1 MSDPDLHTSSDT
13 AGRIR
18 LQRFMA
24 DAGVAA
30 RRACEALI
38 EAGRVTVNGEVRTR
52 LPVFVNPETDRVA
65 VDGKGIRGAS
75 RHLYVMLNKP
85 TRTIVAAADDPNFS
99 RRTVLDLVD
108 HPAAARLFPV
118 GRMDFDCTGL
128 VILTNDGS
136 IANRL
141 THPRYGVTKTY
152 RVLVR
157 GDLDD
162 AALAAIRAKLRGG
175 VEALR
180 EGGPERGDAEISI
193 VKREEGRTLLEV
205 VSAEG
210 PSRGLRDVLKYL
222 GMPIKRTERTAIG
235 ELKLRALGLGQW
247 RELTRDEVRLL
258 KGQGVGGTRT
268 RQRPKNK
275 PRRVRPAG
283 LEGQRRARGPQ
294 RRPERGTKRGPE
306 RDKRRGPMGAGSR
319 GAPDVQGSEGRSGRA
334 GRPGPEGRPNRGARR
349 STEGLRGSDV
359 RRGSEGRTGG
369 PGRPSRSRGPGGPR
383 GGPGLRQD
391 GRPRGRPE
399 GTRDERPR
407 RPRR

>member
-1 MSDPDLHTSSDT
+1 MSDPELHTTSDP

-18 LQRFMA
+18 LQRFLA

-30 RRACEALI
+30 RRTCEAMI
-38 EAGRVTVNGEVRTR
+38 EAGRVTVNGEVHTR

-99 RRTVLDLVD
+99 RRTVMDLVD

-128 VILTNDGS
+128 VILTNDGTL
-136 IANRL
+136 ANRL

-162 AALAAIRAKLRGG
+162 AALAAIRSKLRGG
-175 VEALR
+175 LAALR
-180 EGGPERGDAEISI
+180 ESGPDRGGADISI

-222 GMPIKRTERTAIG
+222 GMPVKRIERTAIG

-258 KGQGVGGTRT
+258 KGQGESRTRT
-268 RQRPKNK
+268 RQKPKNN
-275 PRRVRPAG
+275 PRRVRP
-283 LEGQRRARGPQ
+283 RGPGEQ
-294 RRPERGTKRGPE
+294 QGGSD
-306 RDKRRGPMGAGSR
+306 RDQGKRRGGPASG
-319 GAPDVQGSEGRSGRA
+319 GRA
-334 GRPGPEGRPNRGARR
+334 GRRPRPGPVAGPGSAGRGGTSGRREPSRPPTAGPDRRR
-349 STEGLRGSDV
+349 SERN
-359 RRGSEGRTGG
+359 
-369 PGRPSRSRGPGGPR
+369 
-383 GGPGLRQD
+383 
-391 GRPRGRPE
+391 GRPRRS
-399 GTRDERPR
+399 ERP
-407 RPRR
+407 

>member
-1 MSDPDLHTSSDT
+1 MSAQDLHTTSDP
-13 AGRIR
+13 AGRVR
-18 LQRFMA
+18 LQRFLA

-65 VDGKGIRGAS
+65 VDGTGIRGAS
-75 RHLYVMLNKP
+75 RHLYIMLNKP

-128 VILTNDGS
+128 VILTNDGGL
-136 IANRL
+136 ANRL
-141 THPRYGVTKTY
+141 THPRYGVTKTH

-157 GDLDD
+157 GDLDE

-175 VEALR
+175 LTALR
-180 EGGPERGDAEISI
+180 EGGPERGGADISI

-222 GMPIKRTERTAIG
+222 GMPVKRIERTAIG

-258 KGQGVGGTRT
+258 KGQGDAGTHT
-268 RQRPKNK
+268 RQKPKKK
-275 PRRVRPAG
+275 PRRERPAEPVRSG
-283 LEGQRRARGPQ
+283 TERGSQRGP
-294 RRPERGTKRGPE
+294 G
-306 RDKRRGPMGAGSR
+306 GSR
-319 GAPDVQGSEGRSGRA
+319 GPARGGRSGGLAGREGIPQPQARA
-334 GRPGPEGRPNRGARR
+334 GRGGRPGP
-349 STEGLRGSDV
+349 S
-359 RRGSEGRTGG
+359 
-369 PGRPSRSRGPGGPR
+369 GGPR
-383 GGPGLRQD
+383 GA
-391 GRPRGRPE
+391 GRPAGPRQGRPQGRPE
-399 GTRDERPR
+399 GRPAGRPAKARRSERP
-407 RPRR
+407 

>member
-1 MSDPDLHTSSDT
+1 MSDQDLHTSSDP
-13 AGRIR
+13 AGRVR
-18 LQRFMA
+18 LQRFLA

-65 VDGKGIRGAS
+65 VDGTGIRGAS
-75 RHLYVMLNKP
+75 RHLYIMLNKP

-128 VILTNDGS
+128 VILTNDGGL
-136 IANRL
+136 ANRL

-175 VEALR
+175 LAALR
-180 EGGPERGDAEISI
+180 EGGPERGGADLSI

-210 PSRGLRDVLKYL
+210 PSRGLRDVLRYL
-222 GMPIKRTERTAIG
+222 GMPVKRIERTAIG

-258 KGQGVGGTRT
+258 KGQGDAGTRT
-268 RQRPKNK
+268 RQKPKNK
-275 PRRVRPAG
+275 PRRERPAG
-283 LEGQRRARGPQ
+283 P
-294 RRPERGTKRGPE
+294 RRPDSGPTAAPGG
-306 RDKRRGPMGAGSR
+306 RRGPARGGRPGGLAGR
-319 GAPDVQGSEGRSGRA
+319 KGIPQPQARA
-334 GRPGPEGRPNRGARR
+334 GRGGRP
-349 STEGLRGSDV
+349 
-359 RRGSEGRTGG
+359 
-369 PGRPSRSRGPGGPR
+369 GPR
-383 GGPGLRQD
+383 GGPQVA
-391 GRPRGRPE
+391 GRPAGPRQARPQGRPE
-399 GTRDERPR
+399 GRPADRPAKARRSERP
-407 RPRR
+407 

>member
-1 MSDPDLHTSSDT
+1 MSDQDLPTSSDS
-13 AGRIR
+13 AGRVR
-18 LQRFMA
+18 LQRFLA

-65 VDGKGIRGAS
+65 VDGTGIRGAS
-75 RHLYVMLNKP
+75 RHLYLMLNKP

-99 RRTVLDLVD
+99 RRTVMDLVD

-128 VILTNDGS
+128 VILTNDGGL
-136 IANRL
+136 ANRL

-175 VEALR
+175 LAALR
-180 EGGPERGDAEISI
+180 EGGPERGGADISI

-222 GMPIKRTERTAIG
+222 GMPVKRIERTAIG

-258 KGQGVGGTRT
+258 KGQGDIGTRT
-268 RQRPKNK
+268 RQKPKNK
-275 PRRVRPAG
+275 PRRARPAG
-283 LEGQRRARGPQ
+283 TGRPGQDGGPQ
-294 RRPERGTKRGPE
+294 RGPGG
-306 RDKRRGPMGAGSR
+306 RRGPAR
-319 GAPDVQGSEGRSGRA
+319 GGRSGGLAGREGDPRPEGRAGRGGRPGTGGRPERA
-334 GRPGPEGRPNRGARR
+334 GRPGGPRQGSPNGRAG
-349 STEGLRGSDV
+349 
-359 RRGSEGRTGG
+359 GRTGG
-369 PGRPSRSRGPGGPR
+369 RPA
-383 GGPGLRQD
+383 
-391 GRPRGRPE
+391 
-399 GTRDERPR
+399 RPR
-407 RPRR
+407 RSEQP

>member
-1 MSDPDLHTSSDT
+1 MSDQDLHTSSDP
-13 AGRIR
+13 AGRVR
-18 LQRFMA
+18 LQRFLA

-38 EAGRVTVNGEVRTR
+38 EAGRVAVNGEVRTR

-65 VDGKGIRGAS
+65 VDGTGIRGAS
-75 RHLYVMLNKP
+75 RHLYIMLNKP

-128 VILTNDGS
+128 VILTNDGGL
-136 IANRL
+136 ANRL

-157 GDLDD
+157 GDLDE

-175 VEALR
+175 LAALR
-180 EGGPERGDAEISI
+180 EGGQQRGGADLSI

-222 GMPIKRTERTAIG
+222 GMPVKRIERTAIG

-258 KGQGVGGTRT
+258 KGQGDVGTRA
-268 RQRPKNK
+268 RQKPKNK
-275 PRRVRPAG
+275 PRRARPQ
-283 LEGQRRARGPQ
+283 EPGQPRPERGPQ
-294 RRPERGTKRGPE
+294 RGPGGHRGPG
-306 RDKRRGPMGAGSR
+306 RGGRSGASGGREGGPQTQGRAGR
-319 GAPDVQGSEGRSGRA
+319 GGRSGRGGRPEKA
-334 GRPGPEGRPNRGARR
+334 GRPAGPRQGRPEGRPAGRPARSRR
-349 STEGLRGSDV
+349 S
-359 RRGSEGRTGG
+359 
-369 PGRPSRSRGPGGPR
+369 
-383 GGPGLRQD
+383 
-391 GRPRGRPE
+391 
-399 GTRDERPR
+399 ERP
-407 RPRR
+407 